1 LGHVAFLAELIGDEV
16 EREELRRKL
25 LIEPA

>member
-1 LGHVAFLAELIGDEV
+1 LGHVAFFAELIADEV

-25 LIEPA
+25 SIEPA